1 MPQTRMF
8 RDRVVSM
15 EQTLE
20 GGEKNLEFLKAI
32 CREALPEFEY
42 REHFLEHERDLFVMA
57 LEAPDGRK
65 KRVCWTRMVLFDAE
79 RLPALVE
86 NPVSPLRSRIL
97 AYIQARVA
105 RPEIVVTFRHLED
118 GWVDTPEPRREKRRG
133 RRGGR
138 EGRGRQG
145 VGAPPAQAQAPSGR
159 PGSQRERERERK
171 GGRGG
176 GAPRAEGGRQRQRG
190 GGAPRGGVPQGGSP
204 QRAPQGDIA
213 REARNPAAAGAARE
227 ALRGTQAEGAQ
238 ASSMPPMTAG
248 GDAAAGEARPG
259 GRRRRFRRRRRGR
272 GGAPGSGGTS
282 GGGGAPGGGGGPGG
296 GGPAG
301 GA

>member
-138 EGRGRQG
+138 EGRGR
-145 VGAPPAQAQAPSGR
+145 PAAAGQPSPGQPQPGR
-159 PGSQRERERERK
+159 AAGQRERDRK

-176 GAPRAEGGRQRQRG
+176 SGRPEGGREGGGRQRQRG
-190 GGAPRGGVPQGGSP
+190 GGAPQGGPPQGVSP
-204 QRAPQGDIA
+204 
-213 REARNPAAAGAARE
+213 REARIPQAPGAPRE
-227 ALRGTQAEGAQ
+227 PRVPQPGGAQ
-238 ASSMPPMTAG
+238 AVAMPPEAG
-248 GDAAAGEARPG
+248 GDAAAGEARAG

-272 GGAPGSGGTS
+272 GGAPGPGG
-282 GGGGAPGGGGGPGG
+282 GPGGAPGGGAG